1 MAYASYTDYE
11 ARYGTLTPAQQSLV
25 TMRLADAA
33 VILDSLVDT
42 SGVCSDEHLQDR
54 LKVVSCSMV
63 NRVLLSE
70 AEGSVGVSNTSYTM
84 GPFSQSATYANP
96 SGDMYLTATERRMLG
111 ISKAIIGT
119 IRPVI
124 GPTP

>member
-54 LKVVSCSMV
+54 LKVVS
-63 NRVLLSE
+63 SE

-111 ISKAIIGT
+111 ISKAIIGA

>member
-11 ARYGTLTPAQQSLV
+11 ARYGTLTPAQQALV
-25 TMRLADAA
+25 TTKLGDAGT
-33 VILDSLVDT
+33 ILDSLVDT
-42 SGVCSDEHLQDR
+42 SDVATDTHLADV

-63 NRVLLSE
+63 NRVMVTE
-70 AEGSVGVSNTSYTM
+70 QDGSVGVSNESYTM
-84 GPFSQSATYANP
+84 GPFSQSATYSNP
-96 SGDMYLTATERRMLG
+96 AGDMYLTATERRMLG
-111 ISKAIIGT
+111 ISKANIGT